1 MKRMENSVKADS
13 LLGCAALLNSQLTD
27 CGLKFEAGTGSLQLT
42 LPVRSSY
49 LLLETVRLFVTE
61 NDPETPLARRLTRSL
76 SPSLSTIP
84 SRVTCPFFT
93 MIRIGL

>member
-1 MKRMENSVKADS
+1 M
-13 LLGCAALLNSQLTD
+13 LAARR
-27 CGLKFEAGTGSLQLT
+27 LKFEAGTGSFQLT
-42 LPVRSSY
+42 LPVRSPY

-93 MIRIGL
+93 MIRIGLTTGNA